1 MGSFT
6 STFDNQEMI
15 NFHHHRIKVVA
26 SENPNP
32 NQRSQPPPLGSN
44 AIIGCLFNFRYN
56 DSWPSHLIF
65 VFTTLQGMQ
74 FMENISI
81 EEEVVSGVRK
91 RHESEKEG
99 FIGLKEAFHV

>member
-1 MGSFT
+1 MTFT
-6 STFDNQEMI
+6 TTTNHLNLILHLHFLSNQI
-15 NFHHHRIKVVA
+15 
-26 SENPNP
+26 
-32 NQRSQPPPLGSN
+32 L
-44 AIIGCLFNFRYN
+44 

-81 EEEVVSGVRK
+81 EEEVESGVRK

-99 FIGLKEAFHV
+99 FIG